1 MKKMRKLLAVLMTLA
16 MVMGL
21 GMTSFAADE
30 ATITI
35 NNVDKNTVVKAI
47 QIIAPDATKDTGWTF
62 VNGALAAYQAAF
74 KDSEGNSLDE
84 QTIIWM
90 LIGYADT
97 ANEITLPTGVVDA
110 TPEQISNA
118 LAGISNH
125 VEVEDTDSSD
135 TVCQFSVSS
144 AGVYAIDAEDTTNE
158 YAYSVMA
165 AYINFTYNESGESNG
180 IEAGTAATI
189 NAKKVDTKV
198 EKTDDTDKVVE
209 IGDKVTYTVTT
220 TVPFIEEKVTNVVY
234 NITDTISGARYDATD
249 NKLVVNVKY
258 GTTETTKTV
267 DVTTNQDGTQTFTVD
282 LSDIAANRNNANATL
297 VLSYSAIVT
306 STVVSNT
313 VVPNDGKNTFTPA
326 VNMVYTGSLTM
337 TKYAEDGTTTLEGAQ
352 FVVYKVENDVNQ
364 YALFDVVEGK
374 LVLNG
379 FTTSRDE
386 AIAVADEN
394 KVVTGTDG
402 KVTVYGLDDSETYYF
417 DEVVA
422 PEGYSI
428 NEEDKAGVW
437 DEESPV
443 TAKVGSTSMIDTK
456 LNALPATGGIG
467 TTIFTI
473 GGCAIMVAAAYMYFV
488 SRRREEEQ

>member
-21 GMTSFAADE
+21 GMTSFAADS

-35 NNVDKNTVVKAI
+35 NNVDKNTTVKAI
-47 QIIAPDATKDTGWTF
+47 QVIAPDTAKDTGWTF
-62 VNGALAAYQAAF
+62 VNGAATAFKAAF
-74 KDSEGNSLDE
+74 GIDDE
-84 QTIIWM
+84 QTIIWK

-97 ANEITLPTGVVDA
+97 ANEVTLPTGVVDA
-110 TPEQISNA
+110 TPAEISEA

-125 VEVEDTDSSD
+125 VAVTDTNSSE

-144 AGVYAIDAEDTTNE
+144 AGVYAIDAEDKTNE
-158 YAYSVMA
+158 YTYSVMA
-165 AYINFTYNESGESNG
+165 AYINFTYSESGEANG
-180 IEAGTAATI
+180 ITSGTAATI

-198 EKTDDTDKVVE
+198 EKGNNTDKVVE

-234 NITDTISGARYDATD
+234 KITDTISGAKYDATD
-249 NKLVVNVKY
+249 NKLVVNVEY
-258 GTTETTKTV
+258 GTTKTTMTV
-267 DVTTNQDGTQTFTVD
+267 DVVVNADGTQTFTVD
-282 LSDIAANRNNANATL
+282 LKDIAANRNNANAQLTI
-297 VLSYSAIVT
+297 SYSAIVT
-306 STVVSNT
+306 GTVVSNT
-313 VVPNDGKNTFTPA
+313 AVPNDGKNTFTPA
-326 VNMVYTGSLTM
+326 VDLVYTGSLTM
-337 TKYAEDGTTTLEGAQ
+337 TKYAEDEITTLEGAQ
-352 FVVYKVENDVNQ
+352 FVVYKVENNVNQ
-364 YALFDVVEGK
+364 YALFNVVDGK
-374 LVLNG
+374 LVLSS
-379 FTTSRDE
+379 FTTDRDE
-386 AIAVADEN
+386 AINHAN
-394 KVVTGTDG
+394 KVTTGTDG

-422 PEGYSI
+422 PAGYSI

-437 DEESPV
+437 DVESPV
-443 TAKVGSTSMIDTK
+443 EAKVGSTSMIDTK
-456 LNALPATGGIG
+456 LASLPSTGGIG